1 MTLIAILISLAIEQF
16 PGHLQDWRS
25 FAWFGRWADRMRAR
39 FRAWPLDGPLGVSLL
54 IAPPAF
60 IVGVLHYALLH
71 WFWLLALAF
80 DIVVLAFCLGPLQL
94 TEQVQ
99 SYMRSRM
106 DDDREGARR
115 AAEDFL
121 GETPNGIPESWSP
134 RVVQGIL
141 VQADRR
147 LLAVL
152 IWYALLGPAGPVI
165 YRLAERLS
173 ADVPREREEELG
185 FAGASLRLYA
195 LLDWLPSRLILLG
208 YALAGNFQGV
218 MERLRAHRSDWWIA
232 SSQHNELLLA
242 EAGLGA
248 LRRGL
253 TTADENTAAEK
264 AEIEAALALVRRT
277 VMLGVIAVALV
288 TLGYWI
294 G

>member
-25 FAWFGRWADRMRAR
+25 FAWFGRWADQMRAR
-39 FRAWPLDGPLGVSLL
+39 FRAWPVDGPLGVSLL

-60 IVGVLHYALLH
+60 IVGVLHYALLR
-71 WFWLLALAF
+71 FWLLAIAF
-80 DIVVLAFCLGPLQL
+80 DIAVLAFCLGPRQL

-99 SYMRSRM
+99 SYIQARM
-106 DDDREGARR
+106 DDDREGARH

-121 GETPNGIPESWSP
+121 GETTSGGPQPWSR

-195 LLDWLPSRLILLG
+195 LLDWLSVRLVLMG

-218 MERLRAHRSDWWIA
+218 MERLRTHRSDWWIA
-232 SSQHNELLLA
+232 SSQYNEWLLA

-248 LRRGL
+248 LQRGL
-253 TTADENTAAEK
+253 ATADENTAAER

-277 VMLGVIAVALV
+277 VMLGVVAVALV

>member
-25 FAWFGRWADRMRAR
+25 FDWFCRGADRMRVR
-39 FRAWPLDGPLGVSLL
+39 FRAWPMDGPLGVSLL

-60 IVGVLHYALLH
+60 IVGVLHYALLR
-71 WFWLLALAF
+71 FWLLAVAF
-80 DIVVLAFCLGPLQL
+80 DIAVLAFCLGPRQL

-99 SYMRSRM
+99 SYIRSRM
-106 DDDREGARR
+106 DDDRQGARR

-121 GETPNGIPESWSP
+121 GETPSGVPESWSR

-195 LLDWLPSRLILLG
+195 LLDWLPARIVLLG

-218 MERLRAHRSDWWIA
+218 MDRLRTHESDWWIA
-232 SSQHNELLLA
+232 SSQHNEWLLA

-253 TTADENTAAEK
+253 TTADDNTAAER

-277 VMLGVIAVALV
+277 VMLGVVAVALV